1 VTTLVAINRLL
12 PSSMRY
18 GHFRY
23 YWLALLAGVT
33 GHQML
38 LQFTMG
44 WLMFELT
51 GEVKH
56 LAFLGIA
63 IAIPALV
70 LNVAGGVLAD
80 RWEPKYIVASA
91 QAYSA
96 TVVALLAWLVLIER
110 VEVWHI
116 LVTAIIIGA
125 LQAFDQPSRSSVFPR
140 LVEREHIVNAVAM
153 ESIVWNGVRIL
164 GPVLAGLIIGRANIQ
179 TSIFISAA
187 SFYIMGSVILALR
200 MRPRPPATGQ
210 VLRQIGESF
219 RHIRR
224 HPVFLYVMLL
234 TFCNSMFGMSY
245 IGLMPVFAKE
255 VLDVGAEKIGLLL
268 GASGV
273 GAILGTWIIG
283 SLKDGFPKGKL
294 IVGGAFFYGLFQIL
308 FAVAAS
314 QQLYEVSMFLL
325 FFVGVSNSLY
335 LVGGLSTLQQLV
347 PDQLRGRVMGLY
359 GATWSLGPLG
369 TSLGAFVA
377 DYAGAPVAVAVG
389 AGVLSAVAVLVFIL
403 SPDVRGL
410 RVRIFERVQPAFA
423 GSADGA

>member
-1 VTTLVAINRLL
+1 MTTLVALNRLL

-51 GEVKH
+51 GDVKH

-63 IAIPALV
+63 IAVPALV

-80 RWEPKYIVASA
+80 RWEPKYLVAFA

-96 TVVALLAWLVLIER
+96 TVVALLAWLVMIDR

-116 LVTAIIIGA
+116 LVTAIMIGA

-164 GPVLAGLIIGRANIQ
+164 GPVLAGIVIERVNIE

-187 SFYIMGSVILALR
+187 TFYTMGAVVSMLKLR
-200 MRPRPPATGQ
+200 ARPPATGQ
-210 VLRQIGESF
+210 VLHQIGESI
-219 RHIRR
+219 RYIRR
-224 HPVFLYVMLL
+224 NPVFLYVMLL
-234 TFCNSMFGMSY
+234 TFCNSMFGMAY
-245 IGLMPVFAKE
+245 IGLMPVFAKV
-255 VLDVGAEKIGLLL
+255 VLDVGAEKIAFLL
-268 GASGV
+268 GASGA

-283 SLKDGFPKGKL
+283 SLKDGFPKGHL
-294 IVGGAFFYGLFQIL
+294 ILGGAFLYGVFQIL
-308 FAVAAS
+308 FALAAS
-314 QQLYEVSMFLL
+314 QELYGVSMSML

-347 PDQLRGRVMGLY
+347 PDQLRGRVMGIY

-377 DYAGAPVAVAVG
+377 DYVGAPAAVAAGAMILLV
-389 AGVLSAVAVLVFIL
+389 VAVLVFIL
-403 SPDVRGL
+403 SPDIRGL
-410 RVRIFERVQPAFA
+410 RVGLSGRVQPAFA
-423 GSADGA
+423 GSADGS